1 MFKDI
6 LQFVIFLFPF
16 IKKMSNRSTVT
27 GAVLFKIG
35 GLSMI
40 SERKNGYKNG
50 HNMFYGGLR
59 KDLTPVYNF

>member
-1 MFKDI
+1 MLKDI

-16 IKKMSNRSTVT
+16 IKEMSNHSTVT

-40 SERKNGYKNG
+40 SEKKTNIR
-50 HNMFYGGLR
+50 MAIICFM
-59 KDLTPVYNF
+59 VV